1 LSETTRRDNAR
12 AFGRDQAPTH
22 AVTQG
27 LGTILE
33 ARHLVL
39 LATGEAKADAVAA
52 ALTGPVT
59 PDCPA
64 SVVQLHPRVTVVVD
78 ETAAGVVFAG
88 AGERRGSDADAVPRP
103 PDRE

>member
-1 LSETTRRDNAR
+1 M
-12 AFGRDQAPTH
+12 PTH

-39 LATGEAKADAVAA
+39 LATGSAKAAAVTA
-52 ALTGPVT
+52 ALAGPVT

-64 SVVQLHPRVTVVVD
+64 SVVQLHPHVTVVVD
-78 ETAAGVVFAG
+78 EAAAAGSA
-88 AGERRGSDADAVPRP
+88 RG
-103 PDRE
+103 